1 MMIGFLAQSTDT
13 SSGSGLVA
21 FLPLILMGGVLYFI
35 MIRPQKRQRQAQQ
48 SLLNSLEVGD
58 DVMTAGGIFGTIV
71 DIDEDEDVLTVEVAP
86 GTQLRMIRAGI
97 SRKLIEDEYDEE
109 YEDDDEDEE
118 EDDGDA
124 TPDEA
129 DTKGR
134 GETT

>member
-1 MMIGFLAQSTDT
+1 MMMIGFLAQASEP

-48 SLLNSLEVGD
+48 ALLNSLEVGD
-58 DVMTAGGIFGTIV
+58 EVMTAGGIFGTIV

-86 GTQLRMIRAGI
+86 GTNLRMIRAGV
-97 SRKLIEDEYDEE
+97 SRKLVEDEYDE
-109 YEDDDEDEE
+109 YDDDDEDAE
-118 EDDGDA
+118 
-124 TPDEA
+124 PDEA
-129 DTKGR
+129 DTKGL

>member
-1 MMIGFLAQSTDT
+1 MMIGLLAQSTDT

-48 SLLNSLEVGD
+48 ALLNSLEVGD
-58 DVMTAGGIFGTIV
+58 EVMTAGGIFGTIV
-71 DIDEDEDVLTVEVAP
+71 DIDEDEDVVTVEVAP
-86 GTQLRMIRAGI
+86 GTNLRMIRAGI
-97 SRKLIEDEYDEE
+97 SRKLVEEDYDDDEYDDDEE
-109 YEDDDEDEE
+109 YEDD
-118 EDDGDA
+118 GDA
-124 TPDEA
+124 APDEA

>member
-1 MMIGFLAQSTDT
+1 MMIGLLAQASDT

-48 SLLNSLEVGD
+48 ALLNSLEVGD
-58 DVMTAGGIFGTIV
+58 EVMTAGGIFGTIV

-86 GTQLRMIRAGI
+86 GMNLRMIRAGI
-97 SRKLIEDEYDEE
+97 SRKLVEDD
-109 YEDDDEDEE
+109 YEDDDAYDD
-118 EDDGDA
+118 EDDEDA
-124 TPDEA
+124 APDEA

>member
-1 MMIGFLAQSTDT
+1 MMIGLLAQSTDT

-58 DVMTAGGIFGTIV
+58 EVMTAGGIFGTII
-71 DIDEDEDVLTVEVAP
+71 DIDEDEDVITVEVAP
-86 GTQLRMIRAGI
+86 GTNLRMIRAGI
-97 SRKLIEDEYDEE
+97 SRKLVEDDYDDDEYDDDGE
-109 YEDDDEDEE
+109 Y

-124 TPDEA
+124 APDEA

>member
-1 MMIGFLAQSTDT
+1 MIGFLAQSTDT

-71 DIDEDEDVLTVEVAP
+71 DIDEDDDVLTVEVAP

-97 SRKLIEDEYDEE
+97 SRKLIEDEYDEDE
-109 YEDDDEDEE
+109 YDEDEE
-118 EDDGDA
+118 DEDEDA
-124 TPDEA
+124 PADEA

-134 GETT
+134 GEST

>member
-1 MMIGFLAQSTDT
+1 MIGLLAQASDT

-48 SLLNSLEVGD
+48 ALLNSLEVGD
-58 DVMTAGGIFGTIV
+58 EVMTAGGIFGTIV

-86 GTQLRMIRAGI
+86 GMNLRMIRAGI
-97 SRKLIEDEYDEE
+97 SRKLVEDD
-109 YEDDDEDEE
+109 YEDDDAYDD
-118 EDDGDA
+118 EDDEDA
-124 TPDEA
+124 APDEA

>member
-1 MMIGFLAQSTDT
+1 MMIGLLAQASDT

-48 SLLNSLEVGD
+48 ALLNSLEVGD
-58 DVMTAGGIFGTIV
+58 EVMTAGGIFGTIV
-71 DIDEDEDVLTVEVAP
+71 DIDEDEDVVTVEVAP
-86 GTQLRMIRAGI
+86 GMNLRMIRAGI
-97 SRKLIEDEYDEE
+97 SRKLVEDEE
-109 YEDDDEDEE
+109 YDDDDDDAYEDE
-118 EDDGDA
+118 DSA
-124 TPDEA
+124 PDEA